1 MEAKCD
7 SLTMTDSSNSPA
19 EYTPLHNKDAES
31 LDGLDMIPMT
41 RQNHRRRRSVTLLRM
56 LSAFVLVGFIVLTF
70 GLSFHAVELLGK
82 IGHMVKEGNEAAT
95 APVSHGQR
103 SYKYPC
109 GQTAAEALEKGC
121 IFDIMSMAWQ
131 SPECYDPDLAEEF
144 ADLGPWIFYSSQDG
158 RQILP
163 YKQVSQTGQISWT
176 TRRYFVQHCVYGW
189 KAMHRAWQRGW
200 RMDSNLASIEHTELC
215 ARVLQ
220 NTSVPLE
227 EITTRIHVDFPSCN

>member
-1 MEAKCD
+1 METKRD
-7 SLTMTDSSNSPA
+7 SLSMSGSTSSPA
-19 EYTPLHNKDAES
+19 EYAPLHNKDTDS
-31 LDGLDMIPMT
+31 LDGLEMLPM
-41 RQNHRRRRSVTLLRM
+41 RQKSSRRRRAATLIKIT
-56 LSAFVLVGFIVLTF
+56 SALVLIGFIVLTF

-82 IGHMVKEGNEAAT
+82 IGHMVKEGNEAAA
-95 APVSHGQR
+95 APVFHGQR

-109 GQTAAEALEKGC
+109 GQTASEAIEKGC

-144 ADLGPWIFYSSQDG
+144 ADLGPWTFYSSPDG

-163 YKQVSQTGQISWT
+163 YEQVSQTGQISWT
-176 TRRYFVQHCVYGW
+176 TRRYFMQHCIFGW

-215 ARVLQ
+215 SRVLQ
-220 NTSVPLE
+220 NTSIPLDQ
-227 EITTRIHVDFPSCN
+227 ITTRIHVDFPSCN